1 MHVGVLAPH
10 SHPPASFRPIFE
22 VRPPPSPTHSFHLP
36 PTPIYLYTTCTDAV
50 DFYVR
55 AVTSLLV
62 EWTTA
67 MFTRSTIRWAAG
79 AGHAFMD
86 IAIGSQPPHRVTF
99 ELFTKKCPIA
109 SENFLKLCTGENV
122 LPQVSSIDGIGEP
135 SFRDQF
141 LPQLTYR
148 NTTVHRVCK
157 GYLVQGGDIVSG
169 QGTGQ
174 LSIYGE
180 FFDAP
185 EEVKASKFDRMGLLG
200 TAVSAPHLNGSQFFI
215 LTADKAPHLNGTC
228 ICFGRVVD
236 GWAVVKAIE
245 AIPLTAAGEPTE
257 RVVVVE
263 CGKL

>member
-1 MHVGVLAPH
+1 
-10 SHPPASFRPIFE
+10 
-22 VRPPPSPTHSFHLP
+22 
-36 PTPIYLYTTCTDAV
+36 
-50 DFYVR
+50 
-55 AVTSLLV
+55 
-62 EWTTA
+62 
-67 MFTRSTIRWAAG
+67 MFTRSVISRSTASR
-79 AGHAFMD
+79 HAFMD
-86 IAIGSQPPHRVTF
+86 ITIGRQDPQRVSF
-99 ELFTKKCPIA
+99 ELFMKKCPVA
-109 SENFLKLCTGENV
+109 SDNFLKLCTGENV
-122 LPQVSSIDGIGEP
+122 LPRVSSIDGIGEP

-245 AIPLTAAGEPTE
+245 AIPLTVTGEPVE
-257 RVVVVE
+257 RVVVVD

>member
-1 MHVGVLAPH
+1 
-10 SHPPASFRPIFE
+10 
-22 VRPPPSPTHSFHLP
+22 
-36 PTPIYLYTTCTDAV
+36 
-50 DFYVR
+50 
-55 AVTSLLV
+55 
-62 EWTTA
+62 